1 MIGDHVLSKPELRRS
16 KPCRADFAVQARNPV
31 TVVLDGVRGY
41 YNIGAI
47 FRLCDAFL
55 VERLIICGEESPRS
69 ALLRRR
75 KLVQAAMGTQRWV
88 LWQEEPDAAVVV
100 RAAKAA
106 GHWIAVVE
114 LTAESVSLAAMQPRY
129 PAALVLGNER
139 FGISEEVLACA
150 DQAVA
155 IPMLGMANSL
165 NVATAGAIVLHELVR
180 QRTAVGG
187 QPAPQFPHA
196 R

>member
-1 MIGDHVLSKPELRRS
+1 MRRVPGRASDHLRRGEPS
-16 KPCRADFAVQARNPV
+16 AR
-31 TVVLDGVRGY
+31 
-41 YNIGAI
+41 
-47 FRLCDAFL
+47 
-55 VERLIICGEESPRS
+55 PRS

-88 LWQEEPDAAVVV
+88 PWQEEPDAAAVV

-106 GHWIAVVE
+106 GNWIAVVE

-129 PAALVLGNER
+129 PAVLVLGNER
-139 FGISEEVLACA
+139 SGVSQELLACA
-150 DQAVA
+150 DQAIA

-180 QRTAVGG
+180 WLDLLTYGEA
-187 QPAPQFPHA
+187 A
-196 R
+196 RRAGDVNDAQ

>member
-1 MIGDHVLSKPELRRS
+1 VNRVLSKPELRQA
-16 KPCRADFAVQARNPV
+16 KPGRADFAAQTRNPI
-31 TVVLDGVRGY
+31 TVVLDGVSGN

-55 VERLIICGEESPRS
+55 VERLIVCGGGSQAGPRP
-69 ALLRRR
+69 ALLGKR
-75 KLVQAAMGTQRWV
+75 KLVQAAMGTQLWV
-88 LWQEEPDAAVVV
+88 PWREEPDAATVV

-114 LTAESVSLAAMQPRY
+114 LTAASVSPAAVQPRY
-129 PAALVLGNER
+129 PVTLVLGSER
-139 FGISEEVLACA
+139 SGVSQEVLACA

-165 NVATAGAIVLHELVR
+165 NVATAAAIVLHELVR
-180 QRTAVGG
+180 QCDRARREWA
-187 QPAPQFPHA
+187 AP
-196 R
+196 